1 MEISYLV
8 VDVPEEDE
16 EERENNHMASS
27 LFDYSTL
34 RMSDNSK
41 SVITSSIIVRSK
53 AILIDGKI
61 KIVEESFISYLED
74 PFEPTNT
81 LKLKPLVMI
90 KGCNQKV
97 RNVFHYVYIYHPF
110 LTLLIS
116 SSSVLALLPPS
127 QLSF

>member
-1 MEISYLV
+1 MEVSSP

-16 EERENNHMASS
+16 EERDINHMAIASS
-27 LFDYSTL
+27 LFDYNTL
-34 RMSDNSK
+34 RMSDNSR

-61 KIVEESFISYLED
+61 KIVEESFISYSED

-97 RNVFHYVYIYHPF
+97 LNIFHYVYIFYPF
-110 LTLLIS
+110 LTY
-116 SSSVLALLPPS
+116 
-127 QLSF
+127 